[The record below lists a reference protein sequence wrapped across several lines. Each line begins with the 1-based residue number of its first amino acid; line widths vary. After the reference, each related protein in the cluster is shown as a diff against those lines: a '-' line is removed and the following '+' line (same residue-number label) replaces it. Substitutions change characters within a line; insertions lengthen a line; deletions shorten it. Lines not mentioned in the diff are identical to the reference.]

1 MSRSFLRDLARAV
14 GARRRLLASLAAAAT
29 VYFTLTALSPAPP
42 GTVAVLVA
50 AHDLPG
56 GAPLAARDVRTARL
70 PRDVLPSGLVTRLDD
85 RVLAGP
91 VRAGEPLT
99 DARFLAPGL
108 VRRLPGD
115 AVAYPV
121 RIEDAE
127 VAGLLRAG
135 DRVDVLAAGAT
146 TATGATV
153 VARSA
158 RVLSLP
164 PPTDTARGALLVLGV
179 GRETAG
185 RIAQAAVNNRLAVVL
200 TGDIDETDTG

>member
-1 MSRSFLRDLARAV
+1 MSRSFLRDLVRAV

-29 VYFTLTALSPAPP
+29 VYFTLSALSPEPP
-42 GTVAVLVA
+42 GTTAVLAA

-56 GAPLAARDVRTARL
+56 GAPLTARDVRTVRL
-70 PRDVLPSGLVTRLDD
+70 PRDALPSGLVTRLDD

-99 DARFLAPGL
+99 DARFVAPDL
-108 VRRLPGD
+108 VRRLPGES
-115 AVAYPV
+115 VAYPV

-127 VAGLLRAG
+127 VAGLFRTG
-135 DRVDVLAAGAT
+135 DRVDVLAAGG
-146 TATGATV
+146 TGAAV

-158 RVLSLP
+158 RILSLP

-185 RIAQAAVNNRLAVVL
+185 RIAAAAVNNRLAVVL
-200 TGDIDETDTG
+200 TGDTG

>member
-1 MSRSFLRDLARAV
+1 MIRDLARAV

-29 VYFTLTALSPAPP
+29 VYFTLSALSPGPP
-42 GTVAVLVA
+42 GTAPVLAA

-56 GAPLAARDVRTARL
+56 GAPLSARDVRTVRL
-70 PRDVLPSGLVTRLDD
+70 PRDSLPSGLVTGLDD

-99 DARFLAPGL
+99 DARFVAPGL

-115 AVAYPV
+115 SVAYPV

-135 DRVDVLAAGAT
+135 DHVDVLAAAGNGAE
-146 TATGATV
+146 V
-153 VARSA
+153 VARAA
-158 RVLSLP
+158 RIMTLP

-179 GRETAG
+179 PRRTAVD
-185 RIAQAAVNNRLAVVL
+185 IARAAVNSRLAVAL
-200 TGDIDETDTG
+200 TGDTG